1 MNKTTNNNVG
11 VFQLENGYWGYRFV
25 ITVNGKKKAQKRVKD
40 EEGKTFKT
48 EKQALKARNIAIA
61 KAQVLKEP
69 QKKIARKTVEEVFGE
84 YCEHG
89 RSGKAYA
96 TIKKQDSLWKNHL
109 KERFGK
115 RYIDDITVA
124 EIQDYLAELYYIEN
138 RAYSYTESFLKMFY
152 LIFGQAYSRNYLD
165 IDTYNKLCINK
176 DTKIHMPKLK
186 IDEETD
192 IVYLNRTQMQQLDNY
207 FQGTNAE
214 TAYMLGKYCGVRI
227 NECYGLKWDKIDM
240 ENGIITIDRQM
251 QYQEGLIKL
260 VPLKTRNAKRK
271 IYMCNK
277 LKDYFRNLMQQQE
290 KYKKEL
296 KAQRQQNQTFIQD
309 IKGNM
314 ISSFELVNSLPNGKI
329 QTVNSMKY
337 HSRTLQG
344 EHHINFKYH
353 YLRHTYGTNL
363 AALNT
368 PEYLLCNQMGH
379 SSSAVTHKY
388 YIAIS
393 EQGVEKLLKNL
404 EMV

>member
-40 EEGKTFKT
+40 EEGKPFKT

-152 LIFGQAYSRNYLD
+152 LIFGRHIQ
-165 IDTYNKLCINK
+165 
-176 DTKIHMPKLK
+176 
-186 IDEETD
+186 E
-192 IVYLNRTQMQQLDNY
+192 
-207 FQGTNAE
+207 
-214 TAYMLGKYCGVRI
+214 
-227 NECYGLKWDKIDM
+227 
-240 ENGIITIDRQM
+240 IIWI
-251 QYQEGLIKL
+251 
-260 VPLKTRNAKRK
+260 
-271 IYMCNK
+271 
-277 LKDYFRNLMQQQE
+277 
-290 KYKKEL
+290 
-296 KAQRQQNQTFIQD
+296 
-309 IKGNM
+309 
-314 ISSFELVNSLPNGKI
+314 
-329 QTVNSMKY
+329 
-337 HSRTLQG
+337 
-344 EHHINFKYH
+344 
-353 YLRHTYGTNL
+353 
-363 AALNT
+363 
-368 PEYLLCNQMGH
+368 
-379 SSSAVTHKY
+379 
-388 YIAIS
+388 
-393 EQGVEKLLKNL
+393 
-404 EMV
+404 